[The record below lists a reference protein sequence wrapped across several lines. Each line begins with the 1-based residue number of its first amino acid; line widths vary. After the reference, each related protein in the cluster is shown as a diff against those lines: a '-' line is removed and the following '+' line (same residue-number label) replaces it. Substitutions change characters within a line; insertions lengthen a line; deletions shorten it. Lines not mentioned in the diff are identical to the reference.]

1 MQKAEDSFVEHL
13 PLEEVRT
20 EQIDCLPPPAE
31 WDGTAGADPVPPPV
45 LIEEDR
51 GFTLLVH
58 HKSLWQARGEGRIS
72 VRALVVR
79 SAVHIPV
86 AHRTVRNCLEE
97 AMLFDGLL
105 RLEIVPNRSR
115 LAEML
120 GYSRARITQILNILK
135 LPVEIRQGLLLV
147 DHVTEFHLRPLVKI
161 DDDRRQ
167 LSMFRKLMADK
178 LTGRQMALFAAADGK
193 AGELLVAEAAGIDL
207 ETLIASSGEAEE
219 TTPAPATPAE
229 TATPVEQT
237 ERPLRPEEPVHP
249 EHIQKH
255 HPRTLP
261 PTEPPVTVSPA
272 AAAQRSTHARARALL
287 ESMGTLREKGWEAEA
302 VKLGVTGPERLF
314 LEGVSLLRMGLYAQ
328 ASEMLV
334 QLVHTQPENAPA
346 WFFLGRCQNLLENHP
361 LAEQYLRTACE
372 LIPDD
377 PDYLCE
383 LAIVLE
389 RQKRY
394 SEASTFYRKAG
405 SIRKAA
411 MARGRKA

>member
-1 MQKAEDSFVEHL
+1 
-13 PLEEVRT
+13 
-20 EQIDCLPPPAE
+20 
-31 WDGTAGADPVPPPV
+31 
-45 LIEEDR
+45 
-51 GFTLLVH
+51 
-58 HKSLWQARGEGRIS
+58 
-72 VRALVVR
+72 
-79 SAVHIPV
+79 
-86 AHRTVRNCLEE
+86 
-97 AMLFDGLL
+97 
-105 RLEIVPNRSR
+105 
-115 LAEML
+115 ML

-135 LPVEIRQGLLLV
+135 LPLEIRQGLLLV

-193 AGELLVAEAAGIDL
+193 AGEETAPEAAVMDL
-207 ETLIASSGEAEE
+207 EALIASSGAGEATPPNPVEAPAPEELPEKPLPAEE
-219 TTPAPATPAE
+219 
-229 TATPVEQT
+229 
-237 ERPLRPEEPVHP
+237 PLPP
-249 EHIQKH
+249 EHLQKH
-255 HPRTLP
+255 HARTLP
-261 PTEPPVTVSPA
+261 PSEPPVTVSPA
-272 AAAQRSTHARARALL
+272 AAAQRSTHARARAML
-287 ESMGTLREKGWEAEA
+287 EGLGTLREKGWEAEA

-314 LEGVSLLRMGLYAQ
+314 LEGVSLLRRGIYAQ